1 MRTDDA
7 DDVADG
13 VGVHHLAGRPRFN
26 SICFLLLLSLACVL
40 ANGRNYHRNRE

>member
-13 VGVHHLAGRPRFN
+13 VGVHHLPGRA
-26 SICFLLLLSLACVL
+26 SSSL
-40 ANGRNYHRNRE
+40 ANGRNCYDHGDRE

>member
-13 VGVHHLAGRPRFN
+13 VGVHHLPGRA
-26 SICFLLLLSLACVL
+26 SSSSL
-40 ANGRNYHRNRE
+40 ANGRNCYDHRDRE